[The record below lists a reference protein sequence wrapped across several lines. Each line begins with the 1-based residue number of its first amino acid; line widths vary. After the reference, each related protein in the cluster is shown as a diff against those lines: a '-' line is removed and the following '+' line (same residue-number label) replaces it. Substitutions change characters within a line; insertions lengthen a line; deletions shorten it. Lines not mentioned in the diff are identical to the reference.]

1 MKNLIVAQSGG
12 PSSAINATLAGVC
25 KFAFESEKIDKVY
38 GGLHGIKGI
47 LEDRI
52 IELNS
57 LLDTDE
63 KLDTLAMTP
72 AATLGSCRKKLADYE
87 EDDKEY
93 KILIDILRRYNIGY
107 FIYIGGNDSMDT
119 VYKVSKYCKENGI
132 DDIKVMGAPKTIDN
146 DLCETDHSPG
156 FGSAAKY
163 IATTISEL
171 GYDGDVYDVP
181 TVNIVEI
188 MGRDAGWLT
197 AASCLARANG
207 NHAPDLIYL
216 CEKTFDINQFV
227 SDVKR
232 KIAEKKTVIVAVSEG
247 VKNAEGRYIAE
258 VGDRKKDAFGHVEL
272 AGVGYVL
279 KNVVKREIGCK
290 VRSMELSL
298 MQRCAGHIASK
309 TDIDESRLIGYETA
323 KYATEGGAGKVG
335 IFLRNDK
342 NGYNVEV
349 DFVEISK
356 IANKVKQVPIEW
368 INEEGNDVK
377 QELIDYLYP
386 LIQGELPLKY
396 KGGIPETIVIQ

>member
-12 PSSAINATLAGVC
+12 PSSAINATVAGVC
-25 KFAFESEKIDKVY
+25 GFGFKSDKIDKVY

-47 LEDRI
+47 LEERI
-52 IELNS
+52 VELND
-57 LLDTDE
+57 LLDTEE

-72 AATLGSCRKKLADYE
+72 AAALGSCRKKLADYKV
-87 EDDKEY
+87 DDSEY
-93 KILIDILRRYNIGY
+93 KKLIDIFRKYNIGY
-107 FIYIGGNDSMDT
+107 FVYIGGNDSMDT
-119 VYKVSKYCKENGI
+119 VYKVSEYCALNGI

-146 DLCETDHSPG
+146 DLCETDHTPG

-197 AASCLARANG
+197 ASSCLARLNG
-207 NHAPDLIYL
+207 HHVPDLIYL
-216 CEKTFDINQFV
+216 CEKPFSVEKFID
-227 SDVKR
+227 DVNK

-247 VKNAEGRYIAE
+247 VKNAEGKYISE
-258 VGDRKKDAFGHVEL
+258 TGDGKLDAFGHVQL
-272 AGVGYVL
+272 AGVGEFL
-279 KNVVKREIGCK
+279 KDVVKKEIGCK
-290 VRSMELSL
+290 VRSIELSL

-309 TDIDESRLIGYETA
+309 TDITESRLIGYETA
-323 KYATEGGAGKVG
+323 KFASEGGSGKMGV
-335 IFLRNDK
+335 FVRNTEK
-342 NGYNVEV
+342 EYGVSI
-349 DFVEISK
+349 DFVDISK
-356 IANKVKQVPIEW
+356 IANKVKKVPLEW

-386 LIQGELPLKY
+386 IIQGEVPLQY
-396 KGGIPETIVIQ
+396 DNGIPKTIVIQ

>member
-12 PSSAINATLAGVC
+12 PSSAINATVAGVC
-25 KFAFESEKIDKVY
+25 GFGFKSDKIDKVY

-47 LEDRI
+47 LEERI
-52 IELNS
+52 VELND
-57 LLDTDE
+57 LLDTEE

-72 AATLGSCRKKLADYE
+72 AAALGSCRKKLADYKV
-87 EDDKEY
+87 DDSEY
-93 KILIDILRRYNIGY
+93 KKLIDIFRKYNIGY
-107 FIYIGGNDSMDT
+107 FVYIGGNDSMDT
-119 VYKVSKYCKENGI
+119 VYKVSEYCALNGV

-146 DLCETDHSPG
+146 DLCETDHTPG

-197 AASCLARANG
+197 ASSCLARLNG
-207 NHAPDLIYL
+207 HHVPDLIYL
-216 CEKTFDINQFV
+216 CEKPFSVEKFID
-227 SDVKR
+227 DVNK

-247 VKNAEGRYIAE
+247 VKNAEGKYISE
-258 VGDRKKDAFGHVEL
+258 TGDGKLDAFGHVQL
-272 AGVGYVL
+272 AGVGEFL
-279 KNVVKREIGCK
+279 KDVVKKEIGCK
-290 VRSMELSL
+290 VRSIELSL

-309 TDIDESRLIGYETA
+309 TDITESRLIGYETA
-323 KYATEGGAGKVG
+323 KFASEGGSGKMGV
-335 IFLRNDK
+335 FVRNTGK
-342 NGYNVEV
+342 EYGVSI
-349 DFVEISK
+349 DFVDISK
-356 IANKVKQVPIEW
+356 IANKVKKVPLEW

-386 LIQGELPLKY
+386 IIQGEVPLQY
-396 KGGIPETIVIQ
+396 DNGIPKTIVIQ

>member
-47 LEDRI
+47 LEERI
-52 IELNS
+52 VELNPI
-57 LLDTDE
+57 LDTDE
-63 KLDTLAMTP
+63 KLDILAMTP
-72 AATLGSCRKKLADYE
+72 AAALGSCRKKLADYK

-93 KILIDILRRYNIGY
+93 KILIDILRKYNIGY

-119 VYKVSKYCKENGI
+119 VYKISKYCIENGI
-132 DDIKVMGAPKTIDN
+132 NDIKVMGAPKTIDN

-171 GYDGDVYDVP
+171 GYDGDVYDIP

-197 AASCLARANG
+197 AASCLARLNG
-207 NHAPDLIYL
+207 HHVPDLIYL
-216 CEKTFDINQFV
+216 CEKPFDINQFV
-227 SDVKR
+227 SDVNK
-232 KIAEKKTVIVAVSEG
+232 KISEKKTVIVAVSEG
-247 VKNAEGRYIAE
+247 VKSAEGRYIAE

-279 KNVVKREIGCK
+279 KNIVKREIGCK
-290 VRSMELSL
+290 VRSIELSL

-309 TDIDESRLIGYETA
+309 TDIDESILIGYETA
-323 KYATEGGAGKVG
+323 KYATEGGIGKVG
-335 IFLRNDK
+335 VFLRNDE
-342 NGYNVEV
+342 NGYNVKV
-349 DFVEISK
+349 DFVDISK
-356 IANKVKQVPIEW
+356 IANKVKKVPVEW
-368 INEEGNDVK
+368 INKEGNDVK

>member
-12 PSSAINATLAGVC
+12 PSSAINATVAGVC
-25 KFAFESEKIDKVY
+25 GFGFKSDKIDKVY

-47 LEDRI
+47 LEERI
-52 IELNS
+52 VELND
-57 LLDTDE
+57 LLDTEE

-72 AATLGSCRKKLADYE
+72 AAALGSCRKKLADYKV
-87 EDDKEY
+87 DDSEY
-93 KILIDILRRYNIGY
+93 KKLIDIFRKYNIGY
-107 FIYIGGNDSMDT
+107 FVYIGGNDSMDT
-119 VYKVSKYCKENGI
+119 VYKVSEYCALNGI

-146 DLCETDHSPG
+146 DLCETDHTPG

-197 AASCLARANG
+197 ASSCLARLNG
-207 NHAPDLIYL
+207 HHVPDLIYL
-216 CEKTFDINQFV
+216 CEKPFSVEKFID
-227 SDVKR
+227 DVNK

-247 VKNAEGRYIAE
+247 VKNAEGKYISE
-258 VGDRKKDAFGHVEL
+258 TGDGKLDAFGHVQL
-272 AGVGYVL
+272 AGVGEFL
-279 KNVVKREIGCK
+279 KDVVKKEIGCK
-290 VRSMELSL
+290 VRSIELSL

-309 TDIDESRLIGYETA
+309 TDITESRLIGYETA
-323 KYATEGGAGKVG
+323 KFASEGGSGKMGV
-335 IFLRNDK
+335 FVRNTGK
-342 NGYNVEV
+342 EYGVSI
-349 DFVEISK
+349 DFVDISK
-356 IANKVKQVPIEW
+356 IANKVKKVPLEW

-386 LIQGELPLKY
+386 IIQGEVPLQY
-396 KGGIPETIVIQ
+396 DNGIPKTIVIQ

>member
-25 KFAFESEKIDKVY
+25 KFAFESGKIDKVY
-38 GGLHGIKGI
+38 GGLHGISGI
-47 LEDRI
+47 LEERI

-57 LLDTDE
+57 ILDKDE

-72 AATLGSCRKKLADYE
+72 AAALGSCRKKLADYK

-93 KILIDILRRYNIGY
+93 KILIDILRKYNIGY

-119 VYKVSKYCKENGI
+119 VYKVAKYCKENNI

-171 GYDGDVYDVP
+171 GYDGDVYNVP

-197 AASCLARANG
+197 AASGLARING
-207 NHAPDLIYL
+207 HHVPDLIYL
-216 CEKTFDINQFV
+216 CEKPFDINQFV

-247 VKNAEGRYIAE
+247 VKNSEGRYIAE
-258 VGDRKKDAFGHVEL
+258 VGDSKKDAFGHVEL

-309 TDIDESRLIGYETA
+309 TDIEESKLIGYETA

-342 NGYNVEV
+342 NGYSVEV

-368 INEEGNDVK
+368 INEEGNDIK

>member
-47 LEDRI
+47 LEERI
-52 IELNS
+52 VELNPI
-57 LLDTDE
+57 LDTDE
-63 KLDTLAMTP
+63 KLDILAMTP
-72 AATLGSCRKKLADYE
+72 AAALGSCRKKLVDYK

-93 KILIDILRRYNIGY
+93 KIFIDILRKYNIGY

-119 VYKVSKYCKENGI
+119 VYKISKYCIENGI
-132 DDIKVMGAPKTIDN
+132 NDIKVMGAPKTIDN

-171 GYDGDVYDVP
+171 GYDGDVYDIP

-197 AASCLARANG
+197 AASCLARLNG
-207 NHAPDLIYL
+207 HHVPDLIYL
-216 CEKTFDINQFV
+216 CEKPFDINQFV
-227 SDVKR
+227 SDVNK
-232 KIAEKKTVIVAVSEG
+232 KISEKKTVIVAVSEG
-247 VKNAEGRYIAE
+247 VKSAEGRYIAE

-290 VRSMELSL
+290 VRSIELSL

-309 TDIDESRLIGYETA
+309 TDIDESILIGYETA
-323 KYATEGGAGKVG
+323 KYATEGGIGKVG
-335 IFLRNDK
+335 VFLRNDE
-342 NGYNVEV
+342 NGYNVKV
-349 DFVEISK
+349 DFVDISK
-356 IANKVKQVPIEW
+356 IANKVKKVPVEW
-368 INEEGNDVK
+368 INKEGNDVK